1 MSRKHEKF
9 KTLFGREKQVL
20 PNSAFNFL
28 EFIFMSLQIA
38 EENEMLQE
46 YYELKSSCE
55 KVILTLFSP
64 HRRRS
69 HRVKFT

>member
-1 MSRKHEKF
+1 MNRKHEKF

-20 PNSAFNFL
+20 PTSAFNFL
-28 EFIFMSLQIA
+28 EFIFMSLQVA

-55 KVILTLFSP
+55 
-64 HRRRS
+64 
-69 HRVKFT
+69 